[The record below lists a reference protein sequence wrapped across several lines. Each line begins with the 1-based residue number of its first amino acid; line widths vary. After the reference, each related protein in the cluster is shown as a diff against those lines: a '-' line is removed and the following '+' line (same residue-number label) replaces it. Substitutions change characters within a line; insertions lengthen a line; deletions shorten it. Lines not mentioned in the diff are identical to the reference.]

1 MRCQHEWSPRERFGK
16 YWSEPGP
23 ATEVVPGAFI
33 CMRCGA
39 TKCEHEWRKLYG
51 YKRDLARCAHCGKPK
66 VKGPPVVRADD
77 HELHRRLSYNWL
89 EGVLGREMD
98 SLLEMQIQ
106 HDLRDVT

>member
-1 MRCQHEWSPRERFGK
+1 MRCKHEWVRVSSRWDGVTPFK
-16 YWSEPGP
+16 PLPGDS
-23 ATEVVPGAFI
+23 V
-33 CMRCGA
+33 CCCR
-39 TKCEHEWRKLYG
+39 
-51 YKRDLARCAHCGKPK
+51 CGKPK